1 MNHMIRIILTAL
13 FCGLTVLS
21 CSLKVSEHADDIRVE
36 QQGQEVEIISSGEEF
51 PELDMAEI
59 EIDKLKI
66 KSLPV
71 IDSTNFD
78 NFNFADKLSQAQI
91 RFLRLDEK
99 FNNVSDFYLNYRIV
113 LLENFISLVM
123 SYQKTNMNYLR
134 Y

>member
-36 QQGQEVEIISSGEEF
+36 QQGQEIEIISSGEEF